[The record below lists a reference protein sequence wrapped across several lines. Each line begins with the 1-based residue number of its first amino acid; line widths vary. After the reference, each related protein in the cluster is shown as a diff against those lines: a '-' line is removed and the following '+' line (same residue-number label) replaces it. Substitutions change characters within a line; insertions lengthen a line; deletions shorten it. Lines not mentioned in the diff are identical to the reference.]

1 MKLGFSLFVNRRKN
15 NTFVTDTYGFSN
27 PNYYSRIANPYF
39 APFSADSR
47 YLYDYDIATGNTRD
61 LKQGFNIFEE
71 RANSSDEATT
81 TAINSIFDAELRFGD
96 HWKLSSQVGV

>member
-1 MKLGFSLFVNRRKN
+1 M
-15 NTFVTDTYGFSN
+15 
-27 PNYYSRIANPYF
+27 
-39 APFSADSR
+39 
-47 YLYDYDIATGNTRD
+47 YDYDIATGNTRD

-96 HWKLSSQVGV
+96 HWKLSSQVGVQWEQYEQQRSVDRKSVV